1 MTAKSLQAL
10 LEDIRLLSE
19 DGFQRVQAVRVL
31 CRNLLP
37 SIDEEV
43 KYGGILFA
51 SDSVRFAGV
60 FAYRNHVSVEFVQG
74 AAINDPYGQLEGAG
88 KGRRHLKLRSPS
100 DIEDKHVAEYL
111 GLALAAAGGG

>member
-60 FAYRNHVSVEFVQG
+60 FAYRNHVSVEFVHPVIVGKQQSHRRRG
-74 AAINDPYGQLEGAG
+74 ARYGSLD
-88 KGRRHLKLRSPS
+88 KL
-100 DIEDKHVAEYL
+100 
-111 GLALAAAGGG
+111 